1 MIFTDSRYANGTFLK
16 AYDSRL
22 SQYSNS
28 VYRNFPSITEDYYY
42 YVWVD
47 KDRIDIVAHN
57 LLGNSD
63 FWSKIMDI
71 NPEVIDPFT
80 IPAGTTLRIPRV

>member
-1 MIFTDSRYANGTFLK
+1 MIFTDSRYADGLFFK

-22 SQYSNS
+22 RQYNNS
-28 VYRNFPSITEDYYY
+28 VFRNFPQTTEEYYY

-47 KDRIDIVAHN
+47 KDRIDLVAYK

-63 FWSKIMDI
+63 FWSKIMDV
-71 NPEVIDPFT
+71 NPEIIDPFT
-80 IPAGTTLRIPRV
+80 IPAGTTIRIPSV

>member
-1 MIFTDSRYANGTFLK
+1 MIFTDSRYANGVFLK

-22 SQYSNS
+22 GTYSDS
-28 VYRNFPSITEDYYY
+28 VYRNFPSITVDYYY

-47 KDRIDIVAHN
+47 KDRIDVIAYN

-63 FWSKIMDI
+63 FWSKIMDV
-71 NPEVIDPFT
+71 NPEIADPFT
-80 IPAGTTLRIPRV
+80 IPAGTTIRIPRV

>member
-1 MIFTDSRYANGTFLK
+1 MIFTDSRYADGIFLK

-22 SQYSNS
+22 SQYSDS
-28 VYRNFPSITEDYYY
+28 VYRNFPNITEDYYY

-47 KDRIDIVAHN
+47 KDRIDVVAHT

-63 FWSKIMDI
+63 FWSKIMDV
-71 NPEVIDPFT
+71 NPEIADPFT
-80 IPAGTTLRIPRV
+80 IPAGTTIRIPRV